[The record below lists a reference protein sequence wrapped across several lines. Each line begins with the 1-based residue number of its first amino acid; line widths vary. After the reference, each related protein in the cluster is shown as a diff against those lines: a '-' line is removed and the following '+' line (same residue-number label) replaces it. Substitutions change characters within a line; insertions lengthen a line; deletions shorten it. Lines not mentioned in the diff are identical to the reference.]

1 MKTKGQKGA
10 RDIVESFLKDI
21 LANFFVIIFTVL
33 LVLLWMTTA

>member
-1 MKTKGQKGA
+1 
-10 RDIVESFLKDI
+10 VESFLKDI